1 MLKSL
6 AVHRY
11 QKQSPLMTV
20 FDARGQGIKL
30 VIDEN
35 FIAKQMKV

>member
-30 VIDEN
+30 VKDGN
-35 FIAKQMKV
+35 FTAKKMKI